1 MTLER
6 ELYRK
11 FKNESASKQEAE
23 KAKYN
28 IVALDQ
34 IPNIRKYLEYLK
46 DNNDIYDLYAYG
58 AYANVKAMDTARERE
73 TVIQI
78 SLIPFYDNSYKRGG
92 WGTRY
97 SYFMKLDELGPKGN
111 VISGK
116 IHVKE
121 IHSDNAADQDQ
132 YAQAAETVLK
142 AMLNEANLELI
153 NDNDAPDRQVFSKLF
168 TEMSMLN
175 EDTVDLSTLGD
186 SIEDWKTAASVITA
200 SGEKWFQGEYGYE
213 ISDPDGKY
221 YFEAGDEDGIYSIAT
236 AVGDEVREFNTK
248 EEFFDFLEEIG
259 LTAEGLFE
267 EPAQDDTAN
276 EPKTN
281 AWVEFK
287 FHDILRYD
295 IADGYV
301 GVYAFDSEP
310 AQIQVAAIR
319 RDIEDLGTAS
329 FGLDDQA
336 KIREFIEKA
345 AKLLGASDQ
354 DAKTIAETCP
364 LETLYVYTDYPE
376 LK

>member
-1 MTLER
+1 MSIER

-11 FKNESASKQEAE
+11 FKNESANK
-23 KAKYN
+23 
-28 IVALDQ
+28 
-34 IPNIRKYLEYLK
+34 
-46 DNNDIYDLYAYG
+46 
-58 AYANVKAMDTARERE
+58 
-73 TVIQI
+73 
-78 SLIPFYDNSYKRGG
+78 
-92 WGTRY
+92 
-97 SYFMKLDELGPKGN
+97 
-111 VISGK
+111 
-116 IHVKE
+116 
-121 IHSDNAADQDQ
+121 
-132 YAQAAETVLK
+132 
-142 AMLNEANLELI
+142 
-153 NDNDAPDRQVFSKLF
+153 
-168 TEMSMLN
+168 N
-175 EDTVDLSTLGD
+175 EDAVDLSTLGD

-200 SGEKWFQGEYGYE
+200 SNERWVWHDYSYE

-236 AVGDEVREFNTK
+236 AVGDEVREFDTR

-259 LTAEGLFE
+259 LTTVGLFAKSYDGVE
-267 EPAQDDTAN
+267 AGWTGNEYSLKYDLPNGYIHIVTTSSKLELHQVDFRFERATIQLNINAPEIEVRKAIENAAENLGASKDDARMIAKVCPLHTLSKLKEN
-276 EPKTN
+276 ETN
-281 AWVEFK
+281 AWAEFK

-301 GVYAFDSEP
+301 GVYAFDSGP
-310 AQIQVAAIR
+310 AQIQVAAIKG
-319 RDIEDLGTAS
+319 DTKELSNMS